1 VDWWDGERRVGT
13 PKLVGGWISGLVE
26 WEETRGSGKVKISGL
41 VDKWTGGRGETNN
54 SGLVGGWA
62 SGQGRGKG
70 QAAMGGVKIFL
81 RCGENVIRT
90 RDYVSRIQKFHFA
103 R

>member
-1 VDWWDGERRVGT
+1 VDKWEGER
-13 PKLVGGWISGLVE
+13 
-26 WEETRGSGKVKISGL
+26 EEAVQMCKGGKVKKWGKVKSSGL

-90 RDYVSRIQKFHFA
+90 GDYVSRIQKFHFA

>member
-1 VDWWDGERRVGT
+1 MDWWNGKRQEAVEMCKGAKVD
-13 PKLVGGWISGLVE
+13 VGGRVD
-26 WEETRGSGKVKISGL
+26 RGEAK
-41 VDKWTGGRGETNN
+41 GRGR
-54 SGLVGGWA
+54 GGV
-62 SGQGRGKG
+62 
-70 QAAMGGVKIFL
+70 VKIFL

>member
-1 VDWWDGERRVGT
+1 MIEARRWARESLEAVQRC
-13 PKLVGGWISGLVE
+13 KGGS
-26 WEETRGSGKVKISGL
+26 R
-41 VDKWTGGRGETNN
+41 
-54 SGLVGGWA
+54 WA

-70 QAAMGGVKIFL
+70 QAARGGVKIFL

-90 RDYVSRIQKFHFA
+90 GDYVSRIQKFHFA